1 MAAKRTFS
9 RKEVEEHNSKQSTW
23 LIMENKVY
31 DVTKFLEEHPGGI
44 EVLLEQAGRDA
55 TESFEDI
62 GHSNDAREMRD
73 QYYIGDIVESKI
85 CYFIV
90 SAFQNEHKHFQR
102 TSSATLTK
110 SSPSIFNSTWS
121 NWLIPAAAAVIVALS
136 YRAIVAFI
144 KGST

>member
-1 MAAKRTFS
+1 MATKRTFS
-9 RKEVEEHNSKQSTW
+9 RREVEEHNSKQSTW

-73 QYYIGDIVESKI
+73 QYYIGDIVE
-85 CYFIV
+85 
-90 SAFQNEHKHFQR
+90 NEHKIFQR
-102 TSSATLTK
+102 TSSATVTK
-110 SSPSIFNSTWS
+110 SSASIFNSTWS
-121 NWLIPAAAAVIVALS
+121 NWLIPAATAVIVALS

-144 KGST
+144 KGTT

>member
-9 RKEVEEHNSKQSTW
+9 RKEVEEHNSKHSTW
-23 LIMENKVY
+23 LIMENK
-31 DVTKFLEEHPGGI
+31 HPGGI

-73 QYYIGDIVESKI
+73 QYYIGDIVE
-85 CYFIV
+85 
-90 SAFQNEHKHFQR
+90 NEHKHFQR